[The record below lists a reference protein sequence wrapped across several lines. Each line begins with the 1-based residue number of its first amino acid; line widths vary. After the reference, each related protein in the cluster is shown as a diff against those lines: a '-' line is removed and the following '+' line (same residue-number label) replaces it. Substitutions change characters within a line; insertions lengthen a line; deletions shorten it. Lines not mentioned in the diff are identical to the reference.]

1 MNSQDVL
8 KCLDSTKF
16 LEILQSNKTPNK
28 FGIDQLK
35 INFKYLNFV
44 CEAFKICS
52 KIRTPPGSEHLNFR
66 IFSFILNHKYQTIYF
81 DNKTSYFEPLGDVGS
96 DFKFVQFFFIVHSV

>member
-16 LEILQSNKTPNK
+16 LEILQSKKTPNK
-28 FGIDQLK
+28 FWIDHLK
-35 INFKYLNFV
+35 ITFKCLNFV

-52 KIRTPPGSEHLNFR
+52 KIRTPSGSEAFEFQNF
-66 IFSFILNHKYQTIYF
+66 
-81 DNKTSYFEPLGDVGS
+81 
-96 DFKFVQFFFIVHSV
+96 FVYSKS

>member
-28 FGIDQLK
+28 FWIDQLK
-35 INFKYLNFV
+35 ITFQCLNFV
-44 CEAFKICS
+44 REAFKIRS
-52 KIRTPPGSEHLNFR
+52 KIHTPPGPEAFEFQNF
-66 IFSFILNHKYQTIYF
+66 
-81 DNKTSYFEPLGDVGS
+81 
-96 DFKFVQFFFIVHSV
+96 FVYSKS